1 MSADFRPDSM
11 VELLMIFSMLVDLIQ
26 FRGRHPDATIPEEVL
41 VDMSDELL

>member
-26 FRGRHPDATIPEEVL
+26 FKASHPDATIPKVVRE
-41 VDMSDELL
+41 